1 MKTMKEQYV
10 RLDRN
15 NKLISNFRD
24 IGHTMR
30 QISEGKGS
38 QKRILILLLENPGM
52 TQRALTKRLDIQPG
66 SASEVI
72 SKLEAAGLIVRTPS
86 EGDRRTADICL
97 TEAGEALAREAQ
109 TRRRERHEQMFSA
122 LSEREKDALLA
133 LLERINADW
142 DQKYRTGE

>member
-15 NKLISNFRD
+15 NKLIWNFRD

-38 QKRILILLLENPGM
+38 QKRILILLLENPVM

-86 EGDRRTADICL
+86 EGDHRTADICL
-97 TEAGEALAREAQ
+97 TETGEALAREAQ